1 MKKLLT
7 IGLLLSSQLLFGQES
22 LSLADAIKIGLENN
36 FDIQISALNEDI
48 ASRNNSWGEAG
59 LFPTVNL
66 GLTGG
71 TSTTNIDNPAS
82 FLQGDIT
89 SRNLNPSASLNWTIF
104 NGFNVR
110 MTKDRLSLLEF
121 QTVGNSAILVENTI
135 QAIMLAFNTVLLERE
150 RLEVFNLTFEL
161 SRDRYQYS
169 QIKGE
174 IGSSVTFDI
183 LQDKVAYLTDS
194 SNYLTQ
200 QFNFRNAT
208 RELNILMNVEV
219 DKSWE
224 YAGELNADPKDY
236 VIDELVAKMVSNNNN
251 LKNQYINQEI
261 LRKDISI
268 AQSSMYPSIDIGAGY
283 SRNQQT
289 QDLSGAE
296 FGNGSSGDS
305 GIKSVN
311 TNYFA
316 NFTLSFTVFNGGRI
330 RRQIQNAKVQEQIGN
345 LQTDQLKATLTRDLH
360 LTHENYVLRENLYNI
375 SEVNLEAAALNLQ
388 LGQERFDNGSINSF
402 DFRNLQIS
410 YLQTALS
417 NLQSKYDLLDSDME
431 LMRLTGG
438 ILAIAE

>member
-1 MKKLLT
+1 MKNIIS
-7 IGLLLSSQLLFGQES
+7 IGIVLCGFTLSAQEGLS
-22 LSLADAIKIGLENN
+22 LSDAIKIGLEKN
-36 FDIQISALNEDI
+36 FDIQISKLNEDI
-48 ASRNNSWGEAG
+48 ADRNNSWGEAG
-59 LFPTVNL
+59 LFPTIDLN
-66 GLTGG
+66 LTGG
-71 TSTTNIDNPAS
+71 TNTTNVDNPAS

-89 SRNLNPSASLNWTIF
+89 SRNLNPSAALNWTIF

-121 QTVGNSAILVENTI
+121 QTVGNSAILIENTI
-135 QAIMLAFNTVLLERE
+135 QAIMLAYNAVLLERE

-161 SRDRYQYS
+161 SRDRYAYS

-200 QFNFRNAT
+200 QFNYRNAT

-219 DKSWE
+219 DQRWD
-224 YAGELNADPKDY
+224 YTGELAVEPKEY
-236 VIDELVAKMVSNNNN
+236 SLDELTAKMIGNNNN
-251 LKNQYINQEI
+251 LKNQYINQQI

-268 AQSSMYPSIDIGAGY
+268 AQSAMFPRLNIGAGY

-289 QDLSGAE
+289 QDLSQAE
-296 FGNGSSGDS
+296 FSNGTSGNS

-316 NFTLSFTVFNGGRI
+316 NFTLSFTVFNGGQI
-330 RRQIQNAKVQEQIGN
+330 RRQIQNARVQEQIGD
-345 LQTDQLKATLTRDLH
+345 LQTDQLKATLSRDLH
-360 LTHENYVLRENLYNI
+360 LNLENYTLRQNLYNI
-375 SEVNLEAAALNLQ
+375 SQINLEAAQLNLQ

-431 LMRLTGG
+431 LLRLTGG
-438 ILAIAE
+438 ILTIAE